1 MYSMGEIY
9 KRSIVENV
17 KKWLIRP
24 EIIVITGS
32 RQVGKTFLTRKILPT
47 ITKKSI
53 KYFNF
58 EDMELRELFQENP
71 KNFMDSINNQENIY
85 VFDEF
90 QKVPQLTS
98 FLKVLYDQDKNKMPK
113 IFLTGSSSLE
123 IQEKISQSLVGQSIV
138 FDLYSLSF
146 LEKYFFQEND
156 FLEEI
161 LSFKKNVDVEK
172 LQQSVFFEKAELAR
186 KFDEYILQGGYPELG
201 ELEGEQI
208 WQKLKSIIELILEKD
223 LRGLVKDEH
232 LFSSKKL
239 LEILAFRI
247 GNIISFENL
256 AAEMQLNIRTVRNLM
271 AVLEGLFFIEL
282 IYPKANFAHEYKKA
296 PKVYFNDLGMRNQLV
311 RMQKLPIDRSQLGAM
326 AENFIFNQLK
336 RYSAYKKDL
345 KINYWQDYNKNEVDF
360 VLEIEGKIVSI
371 EVKYRKGQEDRLTA
385 GVKNFIKKYNSQVHI
400 TATFDYFGIS
410 KVDGCT
416 VYFIPA
422 YMFGLIV

>member
-1 MYSMGEIY
+1 MSEIY
-9 KRSIVENV
+9 KRIIVENV
-17 KKWLIRP
+17 KKWLNRP

-47 ITKKSI
+47 ITKKPI

-71 KNFMDSINNQENIY
+71 KSFMEGVKSQENIY

-90 QKVPQLTS
+90 QKAPQLTS
-98 FLKVLYDQDKNKMPK
+98 FLKVLYDQGKSKMPK

-138 FDLYSLSF
+138 FNLYSLSF
-146 LEKYFFQEND
+146 SEKYFFQEED
-156 FLEEI
+156 FLKEI
-161 LSFKKNVDVEK
+161 KSFKEDVDIEK
-172 LQQSVFFEKAELAR
+172 LQQSVFFKKAEIIR

-201 ELEGEQI
+201 ELKGEQI

-239 LEILAFRI
+239 LEILAYRI

-256 AAEMQLNIRTVRNLM
+256 ATEMQLNIRTVRNLV
-271 AVLEGLFFIEL
+271 AVLKGLFFIEL

-296 PKVYFNDLGMRNQLV
+296 PKVYFNDLGMRNQLI
-311 RMQKLPIDRSQLGAM
+311 RMQKLPVDRSQLGAM
-326 AENFIFNQLK
+326 VENFIFNQLK

-410 KVDGCT
+410 KVDSCT